1 MSARSVI
8 DQLDRSRYEVVPMA
22 ITREGQW
29 LPPAHA
35 QKALSAGRAE
45 ATSEETALAV
55 RPGSEVAVVGLS
67 EGIDIVFPVLHGP
80 YGEDGTIQ
88 GLLEMAGLPYVGC
101 GVLGSAVGMDKAL
114 MKAVWQSAGL
124 PVMAAE
130 VVLRAQWE
138 NHRETILDRMMESVG
153 VPCFVKPC
161 NLGSSVGISKARD
174 RQSLGQALDL
184 ACRFDRKI
192 LVEKAV
198 QNPREIELAVLGNDT
213 PEVSVPGEII
223 HGQDFYDYETKY
235 FATEGQKTIIPA
247 ELSPETAK
255 NLQDLAVKAFLALDL
270 SGLSRVDFLLDA
282 EGTAVLNEVNT
293 LPGFTPISMYS
304 QLWAASGLPYPKLLD
319 RLIELGFER
328 FADRERNQSN
338 PALTTS

>member
-35 QKALSAGRAE
+35 EKALTAGSAQE
-45 ATSEETALAV
+45 TSEETALAV
-55 RPGSEVAVVGLS
+55 RPGSAMKVVGLS
-67 EGIDIVFPVLHGP
+67 EGIDVVFPVLHGP

-88 GLLEMAGLPYVGC
+88 GLLEMAGIPYVGC

-124 PVMAAE
+124 PVMPAE
-130 VVLRAQWE
+130 VVMRIRWE
-138 NHRETILDRMMESVG
+138 QEREAILDRCMEKIG

-174 RQSLGQALDL
+174 REGLAAALDL
-184 ACRFDRKI
+184 ACRYDRKI

-198 QNPREIELAVLGNDT
+198 INPREIELAVLGNDQ

-235 FATEGQKTIIPA
+235 FSTEGQKTIIPA
-247 ELSPETAK
+247 ELPAGMAAQ
-255 NLQDLAVKAFLALDL
+255 LQEIAVEAFLALDL
-270 SGLSRVDFLLDA
+270 SGLSRVDFLIDSQ
-282 EGTAVLNEVNT
+282 GRAVLNEVNT

-328 FADRERNQSN
+328 FKDRQRNLST
-338 PALTTS
+338 PVAT